1 MRESILSKSSATLT
15 RKDPGV
21 ALTTLGMISSREE
34 PIMYFSTPQ
43 QSNYHQYLKSL
54 EWRNKKREWIDSGR
68 PLECWA
74 CGDEYPHNGRG
85 FNFHHRTYKNLGNED
100 LNDLVL
106 LCQADHRML
115 EEQFKE
121 HRKMSKISLESWTW
135 IYISLT
141 RLECG
146 LPAIKN
152 SNIKR
157 YMGAFNE

>member
-1 MRESILSKSSATLT
+1 MNTLSKASATLAM
-15 RKDPGV
+15 KDPGV
-21 ALTTLGMISSREE
+21 ALTTLGMTE
-34 PIMYFSTPQ
+34 PNKEDSMTHFSTPLY
-43 QSNYHQYLKSL
+43 SNYHQYLKSL

-74 CGDEYPHNGRG
+74 CGDEYPRDGYG

-100 LNDLVL
+100 LNDIVL
-106 LCQADHRML
+106 LCRADHRML

-135 IYISLT
+135 MYISMT
-141 RLECG
+141 RSDLG
-146 LPAIKN
+146 LPAITK
-152 SNIKR
+152 SNIAK